1 MVVNFITSIGVS
13 KSATDSTKKEE
24 TTLSITDTTRFTIN
38 DVNTRAF
45 LDEILAID
53 VEFNIW
59 QQVYQIL

>member
-1 MVVNFITSIGVS
+1 MCVS
-13 KSATDSTKKEE
+13 KLATDSTKKEG
-24 TTLSITDTTRFTIN
+24 TTLSITDTTTFTIN
-38 DVNTRAF
+38 DANIWVF